1 MMKKFTQSVLTVAL
15 AVGLSASAW
24 AEGGREK
31 LSAFFTDVDTLQASF
46 TQQVVDAKGAVK
58 QLPLVLF
65 IYHAPVNSVGNIV
78 HPIKTSSLPMG
89 KTYGYTMWI

>member
-31 LSAFFTDVDTLQASF
+31 
-46 TQQVVDAKGAVK
+46 
-58 QLPLVLF
+58 
-65 IYHAPVNSVGNIV
+65 
-78 HPIKTSSLPMG
+78 
-89 KTYGYTMWI
+89 